1 MSAIKKETF
10 QIVGGDN
17 IEIAGEDGDT
27 PHTMIV
33 RSILVSRGNP
43 SSCQIFAEMEN
54 SGSLSASTK
63 VYTGKIMTVTPGKDV
78 SEFVVKAKVA
88 SEFQSLSLKCQK
100 TESSDCCIC

>member
-10 QIVGGDN
+10 QIVGGDD
-17 IEIAGEDGDT
+17 IKIAGEEGDT
-27 PHTMIV
+27 EHTMKV

-43 SSCQIFAEMEN
+43 SVCQIFAEMEN

-63 VYTGKIMTVTPGKDV
+63 VYNGKILTVTPGKVV

-88 SEFQSLSLKCQK
+88 SEYQSLSLKCQK
-100 TESSDCCIC
+100 TESSECSIC